1 MNRVNTYNIYESTDT
16 GVFVFCV
23 NGVDEPPHKH
33 NFIEIVYVNS
43 GAAIHYVDNTEYQ
56 MKRGDIL
63 FINYGCTHS
72 FKVISEKEKYQ
83 YYNVMIKPEF
93 AGKELI
99 NEKNA
104 FKVFLLTSVEES
116 SIEDFEISA
125 FGHFNIYE
133 RREIESILFN
143 MYHESYD
150 TPREYGIVL
159 KGYMQVLFIKML
171 RKMANVPREEEQNET
186 WDRILDYIETNY
198 NEKLSLQSLAQR
210 CFYNPSYFSRT
221 FKKMMGKTLI
231 EYITEL
237 RLENAV
243 QYLVKTKKSVQ
254 EICELCGFSSKNMFY
269 KNFEKVYGC
278 TPSEYRKKV
287 NIHDE

>member
-1 MNRVNTYNIYESTDT
+1 MKTYNIYESTDT
-16 GVFVFCV
+16 GVFVFFA
-23 NGVDEPPHKH
+23 NGVDEAIHKH
-33 NFIEIVYVNS
+33 NFIEIVYVKS
-43 GAAIHYVDNTEYQ
+43 GAAIHYVDSKEYK

-72 FKVISEKEKYQ
+72 FKIISGKDRYQ
-83 YYNVMIKPEF
+83 YYNVMFKPEF

-104 FKVFLLTSVEES
+104 FKAFLLTSLEEL

-133 RREIESILFN
+133 RKEIENILFN

-150 TPREYGIVL
+150 TPREYGTVL
-159 KGYMQVLFIKML
+159 KGYMQVLFTKML
-171 RKMANVPREEEQNET
+171 RKLTNVPQAEKQNEN
-186 WDRILDYIETNY
+186 WDKVLDYIETNY

-221 FKKMMGKTLI
+221 FKKKMGKTLI

-237 RLENAV
+237 RLETAV
-243 QYLVKTKKSVQ
+243 QHLVKTEKSIQ
-254 EICELCGFSSKNMFY
+254 EICQLCGFSSKNMFY

-278 TPSEYRKKV
+278 TPAEYRKKV
-287 NIHDE
+287 NMRDE